1 MVKLIAATGCPV
13 GIAHTYMAQEALEM
27 AAKAKN
33 ITIKVETHG
42 QIGVENGL
50 TDEEIASAD
59 AVIIA
64 ADKDVGMDRFI
75 GKRVVEASVT
85 QGIKEADKLI
95 EEALNGGGHVI
106 GGEKNAASNVKKNTN
121 AKTNSSGKLSLGSAM
136 YKHLMNGIS
145 HMLPFVVAGGFLTGM
160 SFLWGIYSAD
170 PASAQY
176 NEIAAMIKTIG
187 GVGMGL
193 MVPIFAAYIG
203 MSISSTPGLV
213 AGFIGGMIAD
223 TSGTGF
229 IGGIFAGFL
238 GGYVVYFLSLA
249 FKKLP
254 KILDGL
260 KAIFLLPVCAV
271 FITGVIMLLL
281 AEPIEW
287 LNSSLT
293 GFIASFQD
301 SSPIV
306 LGTLVGVMCCIDYG
320 GPFNK
325 AAYVTAL
332 ALLAEGNQYMIAGVS
347 AACIVPPLATGI
359 AVLGFKKYY
368 DEEEFSSG
376 IVNILLGCTHIT
388 EGAIPFVAKDP
399 LRNMPSMMLGGAI
412 GASLTY
418 MFGVQDPAPHG
429 GFIVIPVVE
438 KAHLWVLSIIIGAI
452 VSGLLLGY
460 FKKRSY
466 NKLTAAEG

>member
-1 MVKLIAATGCPV
+1 MVKLIAATGFPV

-50 TDEEIASAD
+50 TDEEIAGAD

-106 GGEKNAASNVKKNTN
+106 GGEETAASNVKKNTN

-249 FKKLP
+249 FKMLP

-293 GFIASFQD
+293 
-301 SSPIV
+301 
-306 LGTLVGVMCCIDYG
+306 
-320 GPFNK
+320 
-325 AAYVTAL
+325 
-332 ALLAEGNQYMIAGVS
+332 
-347 AACIVPPLATGI
+347 
-359 AVLGFKKYY
+359 
-368 DEEEFSSG
+368 
-376 IVNILLGCTHIT
+376 
-388 EGAIPFVAKDP
+388 
-399 LRNMPSMMLGGAI
+399 
-412 GASLTY
+412 
-418 MFGVQDPAPHG
+418 
-429 GFIVIPVVE
+429 
-438 KAHLWVLSIIIGAI
+438 
-452 VSGLLLGY
+452 
-460 FKKRSY
+460 
-466 NKLTAAEG
+466 

>member
-13 GIAHTYMAQEALEM
+13 GIAHTYMAQEALEK

-33 ITIKVETHG
+33 ISIKVETHG
-42 QIGVENGL
+42 QIGVENSL

-64 ADKDVGMDRFI
+64 ADKDVGITRFA
-75 GKRVVEASVT
+75 GKRVIEASVT
-85 QGIKEADKLI
+85 QGIKEADRLIDEAMSGGGYIVGGI
-95 EEALNGGGHVI
+95 EE
-106 GGEKNAASNVKKNTN
+106 KKSSSSS
-121 AKTNSSGKLSLGSAM
+121 KTSTGKLSLGGAM

-170 PASAQY
+170 PTNAQY
-176 NEIAAMIKTIG
+176 NEIAAIINTIG

-193 MVPIFAAYIG
+193 MVPVFAAYIG

-213 AGFIGGMIAD
+213 AAFIGGMIAD
-223 TSGTGF
+223 SSGTGF
-229 IGGIFAGFL
+229 IGGILAGFL
-238 GGYVVYFLSLA
+238 GGYVVYFLSLL

-260 KAIFLLPVCAV
+260 KAIFLLPVSGV
-271 FITGVIMLLL
+271 LVTGAIMLSL

-287 LNSSLT
+287 LNSTLID
-293 GFIASFQD
+293 FIAGFQH

-306 LGTLVGVMCCIDYG
+306 LGTLVGVMACIDYG

-325 AAYVTAL
+325 AVYVTAL
-332 ALLAEGNQYMIAGVS
+332 ALLAKGNLSMIAGVS

-359 AVLGFKKYY
+359 AVLVYKKYY
-368 DEEEFSSG
+368 DEEEFSAG

-418 MFGVQDPAPHG
+418 MFNVQSPAPHG

-438 KAHLWVLSIIIGAI
+438 RAHLWVLAILIGSV
-452 VSGLLLGY
+452 VSGLLLGF
-460 FKKRSY
+460 FKKQSY
-466 NKLTAAEG
+466 SKALSVEG

>member
-1 MVKLIAATGCPV
+1 MVKIVAATGCPV
-13 GIAHTYMAQEALEM
+13 GIAHTYMAQEALEK
-27 AAKAKN
+27 AAKARN
-33 ITIKVETHG
+33 ISIKVETHG
-42 QIGVENGL
+42 QIGVENRL
-50 TDEEIASAD
+50 TDKEIADAD
-59 AVIIA
+59 VVIIA
-64 ADKDVGMDRFI
+64 SDKDVDKDRFT
-75 GKRVVEASVT
+75 GKRVIEVSVNK
-85 QGIKEADKLI
+85 GIKEADKLI
-95 EEALNGGGHVI
+95 EEAMNGSGYILGG
-106 GGEKNAASNVKKNTN
+106 KVKKIKTKKKPKSD
-121 AKTNSSGKLSLGSAM
+121 AKVSGKLSFGGQL

-145 HMLPFVVAGGFLTGM
+145 HMLTFVVAGGFLTGI
-160 SFLWGIYSAD
+160 SYLWGIYSAD

-176 NEIAAMIKTIG
+176 NQFAAMLKTIG

-203 MSISSTPGLV
+203 SSISSTPGLV

-223 TSGTGF
+223 KSGTGF

-238 GGYVVYFLSLA
+238 GGYLVYFLNLA
-249 FKKLP
+249 LKKLP
-254 KILDGL
+254 KVLDGF

-271 FITGVIMLLL
+271 FITGMVMLLL
-281 AEPIEW
+281 SDPIEW
-287 LNSSLT
+287 LNNSLT
-293 GFIASFQD
+293 HFIASFRD

-332 ALLAEGNQYMIAGVS
+332 ALLKAGNQYMIAGVS

-359 AVLGFKKYY
+359 AVLCFKKYY
-368 DEEEFSSG
+368 NEEEFNSG
-376 IVNILLGCTHIT
+376 VVNILLGCTHIT

-418 MFGVQDPAPHG
+418 MFGVRDPAPHG
-429 GFIVIPVVE
+429 GFIVIPVVQ
-438 KAHLWVLSIIIGAI
+438 KAHLWVLSILIGAM

-460 FKKRSY
+460 FKKRAY
-466 NKLTAAEG
+466 NKRMAMRG